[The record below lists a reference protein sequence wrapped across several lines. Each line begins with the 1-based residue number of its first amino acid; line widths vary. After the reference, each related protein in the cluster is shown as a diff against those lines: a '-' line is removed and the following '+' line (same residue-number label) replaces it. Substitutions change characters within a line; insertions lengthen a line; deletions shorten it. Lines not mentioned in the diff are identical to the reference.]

1 MASDRITLLLA
12 KWSQGDR
19 GAFEE
24 LAPVVYHELRKIAR
38 AYLRREKAAHT
49 LQPTA
54 LVHEAYLKLVNQQGV
69 NWQSRAHF
77 FGIAA
82 QAMRRI
88 LVDNARG
95 HLREKRGG
103 GVQAISLDD
112 AVDVTGGRAAELV
125 ALDDALDAL
134 AQLDPQ
140 QSRIVELRFFAGLSI
155 EETAAVLGVS
165 RATVDR
171 AWAVARAW
179 LARELTRTR

>member
-1 MASDRITLLLA
+1 MASDRITLLLG
-12 KWSQGDR
+12 KWSKGDYSAL
-19 GAFEE
+19 GE
-24 LAPVVYHELRKIAR
+24 LAPAVYRELHKIAQS
-38 AYLRREKAAHT
+38 YLRRERAGHT

-54 LVHEAYLKLVNQQGV
+54 LVNEAYLKLVKQQGV
-69 NWQSRAHF
+69 EWQSRAHF

-88 LVDNARG
+88 LVDHARG

-103 GVQAISLDD
+103 WVQTISLDG

-125 ALDDALDAL
+125 ALDEALDAL
-134 AQLDPQ
+134 ARLDPQ

-155 EETAAVLGVS
+155 EETAVVLGVS

-171 AWAVARAW
+171 SWAVARAW
-179 LARELTRTR
+179 LARELTRGT

>member
-1 MASDRITLLLA
+1 MTSDRITLLLA
-12 KWSQGDR
+12 KWSKGDR
-19 GAFEE
+19 AAFEE
-24 LAPVVYHELRKIAR
+24 LAPAVYHELHKIAQS
-38 AYLRREKAAHT
+38 YLRRERAGHT

-54 LVHEAYLKLVNQQGV
+54 LVNEAYLKLVNQQGV
-69 NWQSRAHF
+69 DWQSRTHF

-88 LVDNARG
+88 LVDYARG

-103 GVQAISLDD
+103 GVQAIPLDD
-112 AVDVTGGRAAELV
+112 AIDVTGGRAAELV

-134 AQLDPQ
+134 ARLDPQ
-140 QSRIVELRFFAGLSI
+140 QGRVVELRFFAGLSI

-179 LARELTRTR
+179 LARELTRGT